1 MEKFIEQFAL
11 QFDET
16 DTSDFNPQTRFRE
29 VEEWSSLTAL
39 CVISMIYDNYK
50 IRLKPD
56 EMRKTQTIQELY
68 DLVISNK

>member
-16 DTSDFNPQTRFRE
+16 DTSDFNSQTRFRE

-68 DLVISNK
+68 DLVISN